1 MTTLAIREKLS
12 NYMQVAEDKKVKA
25 IYEILKNEVERY
37 ERLTIKKFNKELKKA
52 EKDFNKGK
60 FISKKKMEKIAS
72 KW

>member
-25 IYEILKNEVERY
+25 IYEILKDEVERY

>member
-25 IYEILKNEVERY
+25 LYEILKSSIEKSEQT
-37 ERLTIKKFNKELKKA
+37 TIKKYNKEIKKA
-52 EKDFNKGK
+52 EKEFKKGK
-60 FISKKKMEKIAS
+60 FISQKKMEKIAS